1 LTESRLSIL
10 VHYSSKKNPTGF
22 GTKFDW
28 KIWVHAFH
36 ALKTEPDT
44 GSKTMK
50 TSTKSKM
57 EHSLPYEMP
66 FHAAKMTT
74 FSDQHLIS
82 VIFRLDQTNM
92 LVLFSI
98 DPEFSE
104 FLFN

>member
-36 ALKTEPDT
+36 ALKREPDT

-57 EHSLPYEMP
+57 EHKFTVWNAVPCGKDDNFFRPTPYFGNFP
-66 FHAAKMTT
+66 FGSNKYACSI
-74 FSDQHLIS
+74 FNRSGILGIS
-82 VIFRLDQTNM
+82 V
-92 LVLFSI
+92 
-98 DPEFSE
+98 
-104 FLFN
+104 